1 MFLKLA
7 IGSILVLS
15 LTQSA
20 NAQMIVMGSG
30 AAKDCYLSVKHGDPG
45 RIGSIKL
52 CESALYEGVLRK
64 KDRAATHVNVGIL
77 YMRRKNYDK
86 SEEHFNKALKM
97 GNRIAEV
104 HINLSANYI
113 YTGRY
118 EEAIVAA
125 NKAIEIGTEK
135 MPETL
140 FNRAMAYDHL
150 KQYNKAY
157 HDLKEA
163 LELRP
168 EWPLALNAIDNYEV
182 VPAPKPS
189 NG

>member
-1 MFLKLA
+1 MFWKL
-7 IGSILVLS
+7 ISGSILAFS
-15 LTQSA
+15 LAQSA
-20 NAQMIVMGSG
+20 NAQMVVMGNG
-30 AAKDCYLSVKHGDPG
+30 AAKDCYYSVKHGDPG
-45 RIGSIKL
+45 RFGTIKT
-52 CESALYEGVLRK
+52 CEFALEETNLKR

-86 SEEHFNKALKM
+86 SEEHFERALKLSDE
-97 GNRIAEV
+97 IAEI

-118 EEAIVAA
+118 QEALIAA
-125 NKAIEIGTEK
+125 NKAIEIGTDK

-150 KQYNKAY
+150 ERYNEAY
-157 HDLKEA
+157 NDLKKA

-168 EWPLALNAIDNYEV
+168 DWPPALNAIDNYEV
-182 VPAPKPS
+182 VPAPKPP